1 MSALHDRFDEAVS
14 GTADHRVRALLIGHR
29 LNLRALDRVEPLA
42 ISPLTMEVGARGR
55 AMLFRFGAVVFFNV
69 SALDEAA
76 FLQGLEPFVVDRL
89 ELPETESLDVRV
101 EPRAREGF
109 DRDILVLPEASL
121 ERWMIIAD
129 VLAKSVLLADY
140 EQNLALTF
148 DRVEPLADSLQR
160 RGHARQPAREL
171 LKHIGGTLQ
180 IQHRMVGR
188 AAVGEKPEI
197 LWEHPELERLFHR
210 LETEYEIKE
219 RQLALE
225 RKLDLIGTTAHTL
238 LDLLQN
244 KRSLRVEWYIVLL
257 IVAEIVLTLYEL
269 FIHGA

>member
-1 MSALHDRFDEAVS
+1 MTALHDRLDQTPDGA
-14 GTADHRVRALLIGHR
+14 TDHRVRALLIGHR
-29 LNLRALDRVEPLA
+29 LNLRALERVEPLA
-42 ISPLTMEVGARGR
+42 VSPLTVEVGTAGR
-55 AMLFRFGAVVFFNV
+55 AMLFRFGAVVFFDV
-69 SALDEAA
+69 PSVDEAV
-76 FLQGLEPFVVDRL
+76 FLQGLDPFVADRR
-89 ELPETESLDVRV
+89 ERPETESLDVRV
-101 EPRAREGF
+101 DPTAREGF
-109 DRDILVLPEASL
+109 DRETLVLPEGSL
-121 ERWMIIAD
+121 ERWIIIAD

-148 DRVEPLADSLQR
+148 DRVEPLADSLQS
-160 RGHARQPAREL
+160 RGHARQTAREL

-210 LETEYEIKE
+210 LESEYEINE

-225 RKLDLIGTTAHTL
+225 RKLDLIGTTAQTL

-244 KRSLRVEWYIVLL
+244 KRSLRVEWYIVIL
-257 IVAEIVLTLYEL
+257 IVVEIVLTLYEL
-269 FIHGA
+269 FIYGA